1 MFMTVRDLPLQQ
13 KWCKNW
19 NPSEIAANMASLG
32 AVLKK
37 DQESS
42 SDGSG
47 FEMSNTVD
55 DTKSEVDGWNVVED
69 DNGVSD
75 WSVSSDVS
83 PLVIAEWDFED

>member
-1 MFMTVRDLPLQQ
+1 MLMTVRDLPLQQ
-13 KWCKNW
+13 KWCKIW
-19 NPSEIAANMASLG
+19 NPPEIAANMASLG

-37 DQESS
+37 VQASS

-69 DNGVSD
+69 DNGVSG